1 MSSLEV
7 SVVAGDPGPVV
18 VLTGEADRSSVTR
31 LNEVLTAQVSARTR
45 YLTID
50 ATHLRSIDQTT
61 AQALM
66 LVALIVLA
74 QGGRAVL
81 VNPQEPVLEV
91 LNRGR
96 VTEMFTIQDQAPA
109 ETAAEGSMDG
119 GFSER
124 AMSMAGHEEEPDWII
139 ALRRRPG
146 SSGRPPDGGTS
157 TFEIICRLCGD
168 DPGPDHW

>member
-45 YLTID
+45 HLTID
-50 ATHLRSIDQTT
+50 ATNLRSIDQAA

-66 LVALIVLA
+66 LAALIVLV

-81 VNPQEPVLEV
+81 VNPRNPC
-91 LNRGR
+91 
-96 VTEMFTIQDQAPA
+96 
-109 ETAAEGSMDG
+109 
-119 GFSER
+119 
-124 AMSMAGHEEEPDWII
+124 
-139 ALRRRPG
+139 LR
-146 SSGRPPDGGTS
+146 
-157 TFEIICRLCGD
+157 C
-168 DPGPDHW
+168 